1 MEVGSF
7 FEFYGVAN
15 NKEKIG
21 DIKNVCELLNI
32 QMTRRNKARC
42 FQHLNKI
49 SLTILFSKLVLLLLF
64 TFFLVSASAS
74 SNNFPGL
81 VRFKNGT
88 IGMFAKKEILIH
100 GEVHVGGDVY
110 VSGNQNSMMFMFKTS
125 STGSHL

>member
-1 MEVGSF
+1 M
-7 FEFYGVAN
+7 
-15 NKEKIG
+15 
-21 DIKNVCELLNI
+21 
-32 QMTRRNKARC
+32 MTRRNKARC

-88 IGMFAKKEILIH
+88 IGMFAQKEILIH

-110 VSGNQNSMMFMFKTS
+110 VSGNQNSMMFMFKTLENKLEDLEERMED
-125 STGSHL
+125 TDERHLMALRPPPNPPTM